1 MAHGSPELK
10 SRFLPGILSGD
21 EMWCQGFSEPDSG
34 SDLASL
40 RTRGELVGD
49 EWLINGQK
57 IWTTFAQYADYC
69 FVLCRT
75 EAGSLR
81 HRGLT
86 LLICP
91 VDQVGVTV

>member
-1 MAHGSPELK
+1 MYYEELALASSPEPANTPGLILLGPTLMAHGSPELK

-49 EWLINGQK
+49 
-57 IWTTFAQYADYC
+57 Y
-69 FVLCRT
+69 R
-75 EAGSLR
+75 
-81 HRGLT
+81 
-86 LLICP
+86 
-91 VDQVGVTV
+91 